1 MNHSSVK
8 KQNRVLLITLV
19 ITLTAA
25 VLLIAVTG
33 GANRKEKEDTPPV
46 DTKITE
52 KVPAESNSDSGK
64 APAKTAE
71 DALKKPALPKE
82 SEENAPA
89 ETEKPKKSDKPAETG
104 APKNEKPAASAAAVN
119 QEVMPALT
127 PPVDAPVLKGYSGT
141 TPVFS
146 YTMNDYRTHGGI
158 DFLCVPGTEV
168 RAAADGVICEVAD
181 DPMMGVCVGLSH
193 TGGAVTRYCGLSEES
208 LELMKVGDEVRRGQS
223 IGSTG
228 STSLI
233 ESAEEDHLH
242 FELRVNGAHENPAD
256 FMKVEYLSEMV
267 ED

>member
-33 GANRKEKEDTPPV
+33 GANRKEKEETPPPV
-46 DTKITE
+46 DTKIKE
-52 KVPAESNSDSGK
+52 NIPDES
-64 APAKTAE
+64 PAKAEEKSDKPAE
-71 DALKKPALPKE
+71 DALKKPDKVKDAAE
-82 SEENAPA
+82 STPA
-89 ETEKPKKSDKPAETG
+89 ETASEEKSPDAVQPKKTD
-104 APKNEKPAASAAAVN
+104 KPAASAAAIN
-119 QEVMPALT
+119 SGVMPALI
-127 PPVDAPVLKGYSGT
+127 PPVDAPVLKGYSGE

-158 DFLCVPGTEV
+158 DFLCIPGTEV
-168 RAAADGVICEVAD
+168 CAAADGVICEVVD
-181 DPMMGVCVGLSH
+181 DPMMGVCVGISH

-208 LELMKVGDEVRRGQS
+208 LELMTVGEEIRRGQP

-242 FELRVNGAHENPAD
+242 FELEVNGAHENPAD

>member
-33 GANRKEKEDTPPV
+33 GANRKEKEENPPI

-52 KVPAESNSDSGK
+52 KAPDESSAESEK
-64 APAKTAE
+64 APAQASE
-71 DALKKPALPKE
+71 DALKKPVKE
-82 SEENAPA
+82 KTNEESTPA
-89 ETEKPKKSDKPAETG
+89 ETEKPAES
-104 APKNEKPAASAAAVN
+104 EKPKKTDKSAASVAAMN
-119 QEVMPALT
+119 NEVMPVLT
-127 PPVDAPVLKGYSGT
+127 PPVDAPVLKGYSGA

-168 RAAADGVICEVAD
+168 RAAADGVICEVTD
-181 DPMMGVCVGLSH
+181 DPMMGVCVGISH

-208 LELMKVGDEVRRGQS
+208 LELMKVGDEVKRGQA
-223 IGSTG
+223 IGSSG

-242 FELRVNGAHENPAD
+242 FELKVNGSGENPAD

>member
-33 GANRKEKEDTPPV
+33 GANRKEKEESPPI

-52 KVPAESNSDSGK
+52 KVPAESGNT
-64 APAKTAE
+64 PAQAAE
-71 DALKKPALPKE
+71 DALKKPDKSKV
-82 SEENAPA
+82 SEKNTPA
-89 ETEKPKKSDKPAETG
+89 ETEKPKESEKTAETEK
-104 APKNEKPAASAAAVN
+104 PKKNDKPAASAAVVN
-119 QEVMPALT
+119 QGVMPTLT
-127 PPVDAPVLKGYSGT
+127 PPVDAPVLKGYSGE

-168 RAAADGVICEVAD
+168 CAAADGVICEVVD
-181 DPMMGVCVGLSH
+181 DPMMGVCVGISH

-208 LELMKVGDEVRRGQS
+208 LELTKVGDEVKRGQS
-223 IGSTG
+223 IGSSG

-242 FELRVNGAHENPAD
+242 FELRVNGSHENPAD